1 MMSAANAFKSTV
13 TGRGGHA
20 AAPQDCDDPVPA
32 VLAIGQAL
40 QTILTRSKRP
50 LDAAV
55 ISITQL
61 QAGNDVTNIIPGT
74 AWLGGSVRAYSG
86 AVVDLIGRRLK
97 ELADPIPPPPCARP
111 AGYFRRA

>member
-1 MMSAANAFKSTV
+1 MHNWPGLPAGAFGVCSGPMMSAANAFKITV

-50 LDAAV
+50 LDAARSEEHTSELQSLLR
-55 ISITQL
+55 IS
-61 QAGNDVTNIIPGT
+61 
-74 AWLGGSVRAYSG
+74 S
-86 AVVDLIGRRLK
+86 AVFCLTKKNKPTKTHI
-97 ELADPIPPPPCARP
+97 
-111 AGYFRRA
+111 

>member
-32 VLAIGQAL
+32 LLAIGQAL

-55 ISITQL
+55 VSITQL

-74 AWLGGSVRAYSG
+74 AWLGGSVRAYSD
-86 AVVDLIGRRLK
+86 AVVDLIARPMN
-97 ELADPIPPPPCARP
+97 ELAGPSET
-111 AGYFRRA
+111 GRASWRESVC

>member
-1 MMSAANAFKSTV
+1 MHNWPGLPAGAFGVCSGPMMSAANAFKITV

-20 AAPQDCDDPVPA
+20 AAPQDCDDPVPD

-40 QTILTRSKRP
+40 QTILTRRKRP

-61 QAGNDVTNIIPGT
+61 QAGNDVTNSNPGT
-74 AWLGGSVRAYSG
+74 ACLGGPVRPNHS
-86 AVVDLIGRRLK
+86 AVLDLH
-97 ELADPIPPPPCARP
+97 DPH
-111 AGYFRRA
+111 